1 MELTTAIEKLSALSQ
16 ESRLE
21 IFRLL
26 VRCGSAGMS
35 AGDIASATGI
45 QPNTLSFHLKEL
57 QSAELIQS
65 ERNGRSIIYSLEIE
79 GMRSLLNFL
88 TEDCCQGNPEI
99 CSPQNQS
106 CC

>member
-1 MELTTAIEKLSALSQ
+1 MEISSAVEKLSALSQ

-26 VRCGSAGMS
+26 VRCGHDGMS
-35 AGDIASATGI
+35 AGDISSATGI

-65 ERNGRSIIYSLEIE
+65 ERNGRSIIYSLAVE
-79 GMRSLLNFL
+79 GMRSLIHFL
-88 TEDCCQGNPEI
+88 TEDCCQGNPAI
-99 CSPQNQS
+99 CNPPSN